1 MGIFMHK
8 VQRLCSKRNNNLQLN
23 RDNCPIKCG
32 HPADLEHCEEII
44 RVRILVISVLDIDK
58 KCKMYQQRREKMSK
72 VTDDSWGGE
81 LSGIQCRNRPSEWQ
95 KILYDVVDICFKMK

>member
-23 RDNCPIKCG
+23 RDNCPTKCG

-44 RVRILVISVLDIDK
+44 RVRIFVIRVLDIDK
-58 KCKMYQQRREKMSK
+58 KCKMDQQRREKMSK
-72 VTDDSWGGE
+72 VTDDSLKGRGTLWHSVQKSALRMQGR
-81 LSGIQCRNRPSEWQ
+81 IQYF
-95 KILYDVVDICFKMK
+95 L